1 MNIGYSVFIILYD
14 MREKIVYEAPEAEA
28 LACSQEVNFCDTVN
42 PSVSVQYGGSE
53 GQFFDDETDW

>member
-1 MNIGYSVFIILYD
+1 
-14 MREKIVYEAPEAEA
+14 MRVKIVYEAPEAEA